1 MNSTPFNPKAHLIT
15 IKTKQGDQ
23 PYLPVAWRLVW
34 FRSACPD
41 GTITTEMVHFD
52 PNRDTEE
59 EAWVW
64 NDERKRKE
72 RVVRHAPGFVVFKA
86 TVQDGKGGAATAY
99 KSEKAASFPDFIEK
113 CETGAVG
120 RALAML
126 GYAPQYTN
134 EFDERID
141 DYTLPP
147 QGDRR
152 R

>member
-1 MNSTPFNPKAHLIT
+1 MTTTTFNPRQHLIT

-34 FRSACPD
+34 FREQCPD
-41 GTITTEMVHFD
+41 GTITTELVHFD
-52 PNRDTEE
+52 PNRETEE

-64 NDERKRKE
+64 NDEKKRKE
-72 RVVRHAPGFVVFKA
+72 RIIKHALGFCVFKA
-86 TVQDGKGGAATAY
+86 TVEDGRGGRATAY

-134 EFDERID
+134 EFDER
-141 DYTLPP
+141 LPEAD
-147 QGDRR
+147 GSKR
-152 R
+152 